1 MCTYIIKFGTW
12 FSLGV
17 FINCKICFLYL
28 IFDSIL
34 LLMCFRLH
42 YLPITYLQSLSVA
55 IFFQIIDINPL
66 VLNSQI
72 IHTIEDNIPNR
83 TLTLLIMRC
92 LITFQL
98 QSCQRL
104 GCIVNHSHGVYYQ
117 RQGCVVYYGHGVY
130 CQIPG
135 CAIHH
140 NNKIRLF
147 YLSYA

>member
-1 MCTYIIKFGTW
+1 MCTYIIKSGTL

-17 FINCKICFLYL
+17 FINCKIGSLYL
-28 IFDSIL
+28 IFDSIF

-42 YLPITYLQSLSVA
+42 YLPITYLQSLSVT
-55 IFFQIIDINPL
+55 ISFQIIDINPL

-72 IHTIEDNIPNR
+72 IHTSEDNILNR
-83 TLTLLIMRC
+83 TLTLLIN
-92 LITFQL
+92 FQL

-117 RQGCVVYYGHGVY
+117 RLGCVVYYGHGVY
-130 CQIPG
+130 CQTPG

-147 YLSYA
+147 YPSYA